1 MRPVVIGGGFAGLVA
16 AYELARAGHRP
27 LVLEARGYTG
37 GLIAAL
43 PVAGTDILADIGA
56 ESFATRSGAV
66 AGLAADLGLSVAPPD
81 GRSWVL
87 AADGTPIRIPAGILG
102 IPGYLDPP
110 GITDSDDAG
119 IADAGIDDDLRA
131 ALTTDELARALE
143 DLTMGGDIGADCADL
158 ASFVTARLGEAVLTK
173 LVAPV
178 AGGIHSAPPS
188 SLAIDVV
195 APGLRAATRKYGSLM
210 RAVTALRQLPTPP
223 PIVAQVVG
231 GMHLLTSALAR
242 EIVAAGGEI
251 RTRTGVLGL
260 RRGAPQQGAG
270 RDDRGEAWLLDVA
283 DMAPARGPH
292 LEPAGPTRELA
303 ADRVIVACSG
313 PHALRLLAGALD
325 IEPWDMPE
333 GSPIAHLTMLLRA
346 PALDA
351 APRGSGMLVT
361 KGAHSAAGAPVGAKA
376 LTHMSEKWPWLGEA
390 LRAQLGPHHHLVR
403 LSYGRHGEPY
413 PQPSVPAALADL
425 AAMTGADL
433 AESDVIAHRLIRW
446 DGTLA
451 PPTPQHRANVAA
463 LTERLAAIP
472 SLAATGA
479 WLAGSGLAAIL
490 PHARSAAAS
499 LGAPTPV
506 DAATPVDAP
515 TPTSPAPHNARSPR
529 HD

>member
-27 LVLEARGYTG
+27 LMLEARGYTG

-56 ESFATRSGAV
+56 ESFATRGGAV
-66 AGLAADLGLSVAPPD
+66 AGLAADLGLSVAPPA

-119 IADAGIDDDLRA
+119 IDADLRA

-143 DLTMGGDIGADCADL
+143 DLTMGGDIGTDCADL

-223 PIVAQVVG
+223 PIVVQVVG

-260 RRGAPQQGAG
+260 RRGTPEHDTV

-433 AESDVIAHRLIRW
+433 AASDVLAHRLIRW

-451 PPTPQHRANVAA
+451 PPTPQHRANVAV

-506 DAATPVDAP
+506 D
-515 TPTSPAPHNARSPR
+515 
-529 HD
+529 

>member
-16 AYELARAGHRP
+16 AYELARVGHRP

-56 ESFATRSGAV
+56 ESFATRGGAV
-66 AGLAADLGLSVAPPD
+66 AGLAADLGLSVAPPA

-87 AADGTPIRIPAGILG
+87 AADGTPICIPAGILG

-110 GITDSDDAG
+110 GTT
-119 IADAGIDDDLRA
+119 GIDDDLRA

-143 DLTMGGDIGADCADL
+143 DLTMGGDIGADCTDL

-260 RRGAPQQGAG
+260 RRGTPEHDAL

-292 LEPAGPTRELA
+292 LEPAGPTHELA

-313 PHALRLLAGALD
+313 PHALRLLAGALN

-346 PALDA
+346 PALDV

-413 PQPSVPAALADL
+413 PQPSVPTALADL

-433 AESDVIAHRLIRW
+433 AASDVLAHRLIRW

-499 LGAPTPV
+499 LGAPTP
-506 DAATPVDAP
+506 A
-515 TPTSPAPHNARSPR
+515 SPAPHNARSPR